1 MELVVNLEMH
11 VNEQKKWYLE
21 KYGELNWKWYDEGL
35 YYAIAD
41 YVSMRGEF
49 TEADVEFL
57 HRTEF
62 EPEDFLE
69 DIEEDD

>member
-1 MELVVNLEMH
+1 MKLTTLEAY
-11 VNEQKKWYLE
+11 VNEHKQWYLE
-21 KYGELNWKWYDEGL
+21 EFGELDWQWYDEGL

-49 TEADVEFL
+49 SEADVEFL

-62 EPEDFLE
+62 EPEDFLDDIRE
-69 DIEEDD
+69 DE

>member
-1 MELVVNLEMH
+1 MKITTLEAY
-11 VNEQKKWYLE
+11 VNEQKQWFLEEFGKLDYRWY
-21 KYGELNWKWYDEGL
+21 NEGL
-35 YYAIAD
+35 YYVIAD

-49 TEADVEFL
+49 SDADVEFL

-62 EPEDFLE
+62 EPEDFI

>member
-1 MELVVNLEMH
+1 MRITTLEAY
-11 VNEQKKWYLE
+11 VNEHKQFYLDT
-21 KYGELNWKWYDEGL
+21 YGKLDWHWYDEGL
-35 YYAIAD
+35 VYAIQD

-57 HRTEF
+57 YRTEF
-62 EPEDFLE
+62 EPEDFI

>member
-1 MELVVNLEMH
+1 MKLTTLEAY
-11 VNEQKKWYLE
+11 VNEQKQWYLE
-21 KYGELNWKWYDEGL
+21 EFGELDWQWYDEGL

-49 TEADVEFL
+49 SDADVEFL

-62 EPEDFLE
+62 EPEDFI